1 MERVEVVGS
10 NTFVLRTRQLGPH
23 CWCCDVYERREQ
35 DETVELFAFE
45 DFGESEIEA
54 IAMALQEVAHHRARD
69 LDSVG
74 GNRVFQIQHQCIGPH
89 GLALSELALAVSGN
103 EQ

>member
-54 IAMALQEVAHHRARD
+54 IAMALQDAHEPSYLNSH
-69 LDSVG
+69 
-74 GNRVFQIQHQCIGPH
+74 
-89 GLALSELALAVSGN
+89 
-103 EQ
+103 

>member
-54 IAMALQEVAHHRARD
+54 IAMFRTKPKEPIEA
-69 LDSVG
+69 
-74 GNRVFQIQHQCIGPH
+74 
-89 GLALSELALAVSGN
+89 
-103 EQ
+103 

>member
-23 CWCCDVYERREQ
+23 TWCCDVYERLEN
-35 DETVELFAFE
+35 ETIELFAFE

-54 IAMALQEVAHHRARD
+54 IAMALQDAQEPLYLNNH
-69 LDSVG
+69 
-74 GNRVFQIQHQCIGPH
+74 
-89 GLALSELALAVSGN
+89 
-103 EQ
+103 